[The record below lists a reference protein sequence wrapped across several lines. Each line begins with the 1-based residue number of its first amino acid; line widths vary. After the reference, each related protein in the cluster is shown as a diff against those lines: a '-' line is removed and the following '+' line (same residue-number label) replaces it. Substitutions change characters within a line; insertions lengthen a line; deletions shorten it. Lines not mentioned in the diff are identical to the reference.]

1 MLCDPDRTKGGRIM
15 NHSFQPNEYLR
26 PKDISEAAK
35 LLSNYGNRAR
45 IIAGGSDLLVF
56 KPQGVECLIDLSNLD
71 LSYINKE
78 KDEIVIGAS
87 TILNDIEHSSLLASG
102 PYKIVSEAVSALA
115 TQTIRNMATIGGNL
129 CNASPAADLPPALMV
144 LDATLKVAGNKGN
157 RVIAVADLFENV
169 KRTALAEGEFL
180 VEVLVPQSPGNTG
193 ASFQKLRHHQTSIDI
208 AIVNAAARLTCENE
222 ICKEVRI
229 ALGAVAPTPVYAEGA
244 ERLLQGKKIN
254 LDLIQKAAE
263 AASEEAK
270 PIDDIRASA
279 GYRKKMVAVL
289 VRRALEESAGRCG
302 IWEK

>member
-1 MLCDPDRTKGGRIM
+1 MLCEPDATEGGGKM
-15 NHSFQPNEYLR
+15 NIPFQPNEYLR
-26 PKDISEAAK
+26 PKDIPEAAK
-35 LLSNYGNRAR
+35 FLSSYGNRAR

-56 KPQGVECLIDLSNLD
+56 KPQGVECLIDLSNLG

-78 KDEIVIGAS
+78 KDGIVIGAS
-87 TILNDIEHSSLLASG
+87 TILNEIEHSPLLTSG
-102 PYKIVSEAVSALA
+102 PYKIVSEAVGTLA
-115 TQTIRNMATIGGNL
+115 TPTIRNTATIGGNL

-144 LDATLKVAGNKGN
+144 LGATVRIAGKNGS
-157 RVIAVADLFENV
+157 RVMPVADLFEHV
-169 KRTALAEGEFL
+169 KRTALGEGEFL
-180 VEVLVPQSPGNTG
+180 VEVQIPPCPGNSG

-208 AIVNAAARLTCENE
+208 AIVNAAAGLTCENE
-222 ICKEVRI
+222 ICKEAHI
-229 ALGAVAPTPVYAEGA
+229 ALGAVAPTPVYAKGA
-244 ERLLQGKKIN
+244 ERVLQGKKID

-302 IWEK
+302 VWEK

>member
-102 PYKIVSEAVSALA
+102 PYKIVAEAVSALA